1 MKRLRKIIIA
11 TSLALLLPCTTM
23 AQTTTGSAGC
33 AAITQAASNAAVT
46 RITNGDNNIK
56 QPNSVKNLT
65 CLTNFFNGVGLNVVT
80 SLLDPV
86 AIFNAIVTQ
95 ICTALASE
103 WKKILGTANCG
114 ITLTSFKLG
123 FLGGLG
129 SGLVCPKLSFGGGG
143 PPIGTLGIGVSN
155 NTKNYVAG
163 QTVRPTNYSLSKM
176 LGMF

>member
-1 MKRLRKIIIA
+1 
-11 TSLALLLPCTTM
+11 M

-46 RITNGDNNIK
+46 RITNGDTNIK

-65 CLTNFFNGVGLNVVT
+65 CLTNFFSGIGLNVVT
-80 SLLDPV
+80 SLLDPTKLLG
-86 AIFNAIVTQ
+86 AIVTQ
-95 ICTALASE
+95 ICTALATE

-129 SGLVCPKLSFGGGG
+129 SGLTCPKLSFGGGG
-143 PPIGTLGIGVSN
+143 PPLGTLGIGVSN
-155 NTKNYVAG
+155 NTNNYIPG
-163 QTVRPTNYSLSKM
+163 KTVQPTAYTLSKM